1 MSSHIQRMGGINAL
15 ALSRDQQ
22 VILTVGQEK
31 KVTYVFECECAV
43 SQVGTK
49 NSMYYSFSDVYV

>member
-31 KVTYVFECECAV
+31 KVTYVVSSVCVYLCECDGD
-43 SQVGTK
+43 QEFD
-49 NSMYYSFSDVYV
+49 MLFFH